1 MKALAFLLIG
11 LAALAA
17 CSSSSDGSGACTE
30 VRVFNSSFA
39 NYHSWTSYSFDGP
52 SIANSPH
59 TSGPRREYLSQ
70 KPAHGATS
78 FPVGTIIVKE
88 IGAPPASQDSVF
100 AMVKV
105 GCGYNSDGADGWE
118 WYELQVDASG
128 TPSILWDG
136 PAASARHVLLGLLLQ
151 PVPPGSQGQRLR
163 AGPFRV
169 HERLPAAALHVL
181 RSRPCDPPTC
191 SPARS
196 APSWA

>member
-1 MKALAFLLIG
+1 LKALGLLLIG

-17 CSSSSDGSGACTE
+17 CSASSDGSGACTE
-30 VRVFNSSFA
+30 VPVFNSSFA

-52 SIANSPH
+52 AIASSPH

-105 GCGYNSDGADGWE
+105 GCDYDSDGAENWE
-118 WYELQVDASG
+118 WYELKVDASG
-128 TPSILWDG
+128 APSILWDG
-136 PAASARHVLLGLLLQ
+136 PA
-151 PVPPGSQGQRLR
+151 PPPGMTYSGFSCN
-163 AGPFRV
+163 PC
-169 HERLPAAALHVL
+169 HAAAKANDYVQT
-181 RSRPCDPPTC
+181 P
-191 SPARS
+191 S
-196 APSWA
+196 ACTGDCPLQLSSF